1 MIRGTRCPCRP
12 PPPIDSELVR
22 LAGLLRHPGAIEPR
36 SFAPRDIPG
45 RNAGHRPLG
54 PPQRHPPAVRQRN
67 AGPSVAESFPP
78 GRHDSRVLW
87 VPGANHHTTIA
98 DLPTPDRTEAT
109 TMLTRWA
116 A

>member
-1 MIRGTRCPCRP
+1 MSRAGDWRGGRCSVSSPALPEIDRWVRRSGTR
-12 PPPIDSELVR
+12 
-22 LAGLLRHPGAIEPR
+22 LLFVNGTQDPATAEP
-36 SFAPRDIPG
+36 
-45 RNAGHRPLG
+45 
-54 PPQRHPPAVRQRN
+54 
-67 AGPSVAESFPP
+67 FPP

-116 A
+116 GTRPTRSSCE